1 MKPFVVKI
9 GLFGA
14 LNDKITPNLHVTH
27 KNKQVI
33 IMSKLTKEEVIST
46 LEAALA
52 KQEGQAVKIEQKGS
66 WYKID
71 GGKSLRFSDLEA
83 MLAEMGG
90 DSAPVAAKTDKKVAA
105 KPAAKKAPAKKAA
118 KPAAKSGGKTPKEL
132 WREKL
137 AGKGQLP
144 RGF

>member
-1 MKPFVVKI
+1 
-9 GLFGA
+9 
-14 LNDKITPNLHVTH
+14 
-27 KNKQVI
+27 
-33 IMSKLTKEEVIST
+33 MSKLTKEEVISS
-46 LEAALA
+46 LETALT
-52 KQEGQAVKIEQKGS
+52 QRDGQAVKIEQKGS

-83 MLAEMGG
+83 MLAEFGG
-90 DSAPVAAKTDKKVAA
+90 DSAPVEAKAEKKAVVA

>member
-1 MKPFVVKI
+1 
-9 GLFGA
+9 
-14 LNDKITPNLHVTH
+14 
-27 KNKQVI
+27 
-33 IMSKLTKEEVIST
+33 MSKLTKEQVIST

-52 KQEGQAVKIEQKGS
+52 KQEGQTVKIEQKGS

-83 MLAEMGG
+83 MLAEIGG
-90 DSAPVAAKTDKKVAA
+90 DTASVAVKAEKKVTA
-105 KPAAKKAPAKKAA
+105 KPSAKKAPAKQASKPVA
-118 KPAAKSGGKTPKEL
+118 KNGGKTPKEL

>member
-1 MKPFVVKI
+1 
-9 GLFGA
+9 
-14 LNDKITPNLHVTH
+14 
-27 KNKQVI
+27 
-33 IMSKLTKEEVIST
+33 MSKLTKEEVISA
-46 LEAALA
+46 LESALS
-52 KQEGQAVKIEQKGS
+52 KQEGKAVAIEQKGS

-71 GGKSLRFSDLEA
+71 GGKSLRFSELET

-90 DSAPVAAKTDKKVAA
+90 EAPAAKAEPAKAPAA
-105 KPAAKKAPAKKAA
+105 KKSAAKQPAAKKAAA
-118 KPAAKSGGKTPKEL
+118 NKSGGKTPKEL

>member
-1 MKPFVVKI
+1 
-9 GLFGA
+9 
-14 LNDKITPNLHVTH
+14 
-27 KNKQVI
+27 
-33 IMSKLTKEEVIST
+33 MSKLTKEEVISS
-46 LEAALA
+46 LETALT
-52 KQEGQAVKIEQKGS
+52 QRDGQAVKIEQKGS

-83 MLAEMGG
+83 MLAEFGG
-90 DSAPVAAKTDKKVAA
+90 DSAPVEATTEKKAVVAK
-105 KPAAKKAPAKKAA
+105 KPAVKKAPAKKAA
-118 KPAAKSGGKTPKEL
+118 APAAKSSVNQGGKTPKEL

>member
-1 MKPFVVKI
+1 MVKI

-14 LNDKITPNLHVTH
+14 LNDKISANLHVTH

-33 IMSKLTKEEVIST
+33 IMSKLTKEEVISA

-52 KQEGQAVKIEQKGS
+52 KQDGHAVNIEQKGS

-71 GGKSLRFSDLEA
+71 GGKSIRFSDLEA
-83 MLAEMGG
+83 MLTEIDG
-90 DSAPVAAKTDKKVAA
+90 AAVPTATEKTQADAA
-105 KPAAKKAPAKKAA
+105 KPAVKKAA
-118 KPAAKSGGKTPKEL
+118 VKETTQAKTHSTGKTPKAL

-137 AGKGQLP
+137 AGIGQLP

>member
-1 MKPFVVKI
+1 
-9 GLFGA
+9 
-14 LNDKITPNLHVTH
+14 
-27 KNKQVI
+27 
-33 IMSKLTKEEVIST
+33 MSKLTKEEVIST

-52 KQEGQAVKIEQKGS
+52 KQEGRAVKIEQKGS

-71 GGKSLRFSDLEA
+71 GGKSLRFSELEV
-83 MLAEMGG
+83 MLAEIVVK
-90 DSAPVAAKTDKKVAA
+90 SAPVEAKAEIKITA
-105 KPAAKKAPAKKAA
+105 KSKKAA
-118 KPAAKSGGKTPKEL
+118 NPVAKNGGKTAKEL

>member
-1 MKPFVVKI
+1 
-9 GLFGA
+9 
-14 LNDKITPNLHVTH
+14 
-27 KNKQVI
+27 
-33 IMSKLTKEEVIST
+33 MSKLTKEEVISS
-46 LEAALA
+46 LEAALTA
-52 KQEGQAVKIEQKGS
+52 RDGQAVKIEQKGS

-83 MLAEMGG
+83 MLAEVGG
-90 DSAPVAAKTDKKVAA
+90 ATAPVEAKTEKKAAA
-105 KPAAKKAPAKKAA
+105 KPAAKKAPAKKAVKTD
-118 KPAAKSGGKTPKEL
+118 KPAAKNGGKTPKEL

>member
-1 MKPFVVKI
+1 
-9 GLFGA
+9 
-14 LNDKITPNLHVTH
+14 
-27 KNKQVI
+27 
-33 IMSKLTKEEVIST
+33 MSKLTKEEVIST
-46 LEAALA
+46 LEAALT
-52 KQEGQAVKIEQKGS
+52 QRDGQAVKIEQKGS

-83 MLAEMGG
+83 MLAEVGG
-90 DSAPVAAKTDKKVAA
+90 ETAPVEAKTEKKAVAA
-105 KPAAKKAPAKKAA
+105 KPTAKKAPAKKAA
-118 KPAAKSGGKTPKEL
+118 PVAKSSGNQAGKTPKEL